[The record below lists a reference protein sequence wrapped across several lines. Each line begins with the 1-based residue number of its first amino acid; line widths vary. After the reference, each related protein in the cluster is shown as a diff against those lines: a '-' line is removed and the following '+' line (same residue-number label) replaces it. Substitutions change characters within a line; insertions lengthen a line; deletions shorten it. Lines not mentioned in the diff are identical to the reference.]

1 MNSSCALRNSRTAS
15 PLVQLREE
23 EASEMGFP
31 HLRPLL
37 AAELGSLAAREVRL
51 GRTVVAQKTTRQLGR
66 RLVLF
71 CVTGSH
77 SGVLP
82 YVMVT
87 EGP

>member
-1 MNSSCALRNSRTAS
+1 MNSSCPLRNSRTAS

>member
-1 MNSSCALRNSRTAS
+1 
-15 PLVQLREE
+15 
-23 EASEMGFP
+23 MGLP

-51 GRTVVAQKTTRQLGR
+51 GRTLVAQKTTRLLGR

-82 YVMVT
+82 YEMVT